1 MYLWQQQVMHNSGQ
15 GADEATAISA
25 GDTNN
30 ASGGAM
36 PPDDEDGPHTKV
48 KDSTTGRLVPNKDF
62 QLTRKEFETN
72 LENNGFTRK
81 PTSNETITNY
91 LKDDMKYTVRDVSK
105 SHPGDVTVDV
115 YRSNQLVQKIRLTGK
130 P

>member
-1 MYLWQQQVMHNSGQ
+1 
-15 GADEATAISA
+15 
-25 GDTNN
+25 
-30 ASGGAM
+30 M
-36 PPDDEDGPHTKV
+36 PPDDEDGPHSKV
-48 KDSTTGRLVPNKDF
+48 KDSTTGRSTPNKDV

-91 LKDDMKYTVRDVSK
+91 LKDDMKYTVRDISK
-105 SHPGDVTVDV
+105 SRPSDVTVDA
-115 YRSNQLVQKIRLTGK
+115 YRSNELVQKIRLTGK